1 MTSWPLSKTWQ
12 KRVTRHSFN
21 TSSLYT
27 AFKSW
32 KTNGKCRKVKAPLI
46 QQDFAPKKGEEP
58 LKGVLSQK
66 IILSKWK
73 KCKLK
78 IENWDGLEQ
87 VLARPIFDILSTPF
101 AHNLQ
106 VLFYKSVQRNCLQ
119 SEFFNYKKFSDCYH
133 SIYDSHNFGPQKS
146 IWQWTKRSMAHLFFH
161 APCIFDKVLPLDWLL
176 GFSV

>member
-1 MTSWPLSKTWQ
+1 MWPLGHLAKLGKKGSQDTHSTLLVCTRLLKVGKQMGNAEKWKHLWFSKILLLK
-12 KRVTRHSFN
+12 KRRRTFKRS
-21 TSSLYT
+21 
-27 AFKSW
+27 AFPK
-32 KTNGKCRKVKAPLI
+32 NYIIKVKKV
-46 QQDFAPKKGEEP
+46 Q
-58 LKGVLSQK
+58 
-66 IILSKWK
+66 
-73 KCKLK
+73 

-119 SEFFNYKKFSDCYH
+119 TEFFNYKKFSDCYH
-133 SIYDSHNFGPQKS
+133 SIYDSYNFGPQKS